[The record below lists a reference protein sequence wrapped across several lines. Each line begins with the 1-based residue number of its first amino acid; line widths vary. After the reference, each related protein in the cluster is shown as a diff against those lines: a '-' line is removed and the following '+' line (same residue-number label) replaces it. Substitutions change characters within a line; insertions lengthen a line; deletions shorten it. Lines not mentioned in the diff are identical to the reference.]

1 MKMIRRFLGGLLFAS
16 VMSVLARGLATNEVF
31 LKVLFQVRSTTPES
45 VGVPRPA
52 VAPTTGTWKYKAT
65 AVQPD
70 GTYHETYSV
79 TIKDDG
85 GVWTVTDTM
94 ETADGPVTD
103 VSTLEKGTLI
113 LRKESLKH
121 FAKQGRPWPVT
132 INLDFTGN
140 KVTGTTNRNGQE
152 KPVAIDLG
160 GPVFAD
166 GPGSDVTI
174 GCMPLVDGY
183 SSTLRHFDIQEQKEK
198 LLHLKVVGVE
208 RVTVPAGTFDSYK
221 VELTS
226 AGGGSYKQTVW
237 IAKDS
242 RTPVKASEVLGNMG
256 GTVFTTE
263 LVP

>member
-1 MKMIRRFLGGLLFAS
+1 MKKIRRFLCGLLFAS
-16 VMSVLARGLATNEVF
+16 VVSALSRGLATNEEF
-31 LKVLFQVRSTTPES
+31 LKGVLQLRSTRPES
-45 VGVPRPA
+45 VGVPQPA
-52 VAPTTGTWKYKAT
+52 VDPRAGTWKYKAT

-70 GTYHETYSV
+70 GTYRETYSI

-94 ETADGPVTD
+94 ETPDGPVTD

-113 LRKESLKH
+113 LRRESVKH
-121 FAKQGRPWPVT
+121 FAKPGRPWPVM
-132 INLDFTGN
+132 INLDFTAN

-152 KPVAIDLG
+152 KPVAIDLS

-174 GCMPLVDGY
+174 GCLPLADGY
-183 SSTLRHFDIQEQKEK
+183 STIIRHFDIQEQKEK
-198 LLHLKVVGVE
+198 LLQLKVVGME

-242 RTPVKASEVLGNMG
+242 RTPVKDSEDLSNMG
-256 GTVFTTE
+256 DTIVTAE